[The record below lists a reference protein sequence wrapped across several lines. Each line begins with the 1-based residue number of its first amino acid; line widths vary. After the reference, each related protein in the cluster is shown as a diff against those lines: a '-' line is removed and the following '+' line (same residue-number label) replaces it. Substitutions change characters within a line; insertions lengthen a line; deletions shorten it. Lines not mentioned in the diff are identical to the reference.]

1 MKSAADRSWRV
12 GSIQGESHGIPYVI
26 QAVYDERYE
35 VIEAGLNGALGLIK
49 SYHPIRLNQV
59 RRSISEIWVRPLPH
73 RAEIR
78 PSEWACVLEGRF
90 VATFPFEAVAAS
102 IIFNATYARIGRLP
116 LTLRPGDLH
125 RITRICWQAERDFGR
140 RLPSAEAVVER
151 AEEALAAMNEMLP
164 LIDRREVEFRT
175 KVMELEALNLPA
187 FMERFARRVLERRY
201 GHRGEP

>member
-1 MKSAADRSWRV
+1 M
-12 GSIQGESHGIPYVI
+12 
-26 QAVYDERYE
+26 
-35 VIEAGLNGALGLIK
+35 
-49 SYHPIRLNQV
+49 
-59 RRSISEIWVRPLPH
+59 
-73 RAEIR
+73 
-78 PSEWACVLEGRF
+78 EGRF

-102 IIFNATYARIGRLP
+102 IIFNATYARVGRLP

-151 AEEALAAMNEMLP
+151 ADEALATMNEMLP
-164 LIDRREVEFRT
+164 LIDRREVEFRIR
-175 KVMELEALNLPA
+175 VMELEALNLPG